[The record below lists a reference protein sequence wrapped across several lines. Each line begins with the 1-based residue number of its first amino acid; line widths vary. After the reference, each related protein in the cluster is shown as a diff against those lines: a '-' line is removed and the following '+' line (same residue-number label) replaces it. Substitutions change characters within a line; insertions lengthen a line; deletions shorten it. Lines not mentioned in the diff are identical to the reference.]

1 MSVSTGTDEV
11 LVTIADRVA
20 VVTLNRPDRRNA
32 VTDSML
38 AALGEIVEDCERSE
52 DVRVLVLTGA
62 GGAFCAGGDVKDF
75 NAQGGEGSGAGEV
88 DPARVSAQRRLQRAT
103 VQGLYEFSKPTIA
116 ALPGAVAGAGIG
128 LALATDLRV
137 ASTTMVLA
145 TAFTRVA
152 LSGDYGA
159 TWLLQRIL
167 GRSRTLELMYSS
179 ARVDSTRALE
189 LGLVNSVVAPEE
201 LDGTVM
207 ELARSLAQG
216 PQTALLEVKRNVNAN
231 ELLRLGD
238 AMDRE
243 VEGHMRCGI
252 TADHR
257 EAVAAFVEKRPARFS
272 ERADVTAPGGIP
284 LTDIEPNRD
293 GS

>member
-1 MSVSTGTDEV
+1 MSTSTDTDEV
-11 LVTIADRVA
+11 LVTVSDRIA

-38 AALGEIVEDCERSE
+38 AALGDAIERAEQSD

-75 NAQGGEGSGAGEV
+75 NAQGGEGSGADEV
-88 DPARVSAQRRLQRAT
+88 DPARVAAQQRLQRAT
-103 VQGLYEFSKPTIA
+103 VQRLYEFPKPTIA

-159 TWLLQRIL
+159 TWLLQRAI

-179 ARVDSTRALE
+179 ARVDAARALE
-189 LGLVNSVVAPEE
+189 LGLVNSVTAPDE
-201 LDGTVM
+201 LDAFVS
-207 ELARSLAQG
+207 ELAGTLARG
-216 PQTALLEVKRNVNAN
+216 PQTAFLEVKRNVNEN
-231 ELLRLGD
+231 EALPLGE

-243 VEGHMRCGI
+243 VMGHMRCGI
-252 TADHR
+252 TTDHR
-257 EAVAAFVEKRPARFS
+257 EAVAAFVEKRSPRF
-272 ERADVTAPGGIP
+272 EGAP
-284 LTDIEPNRD
+284 T
-293 GS
+293 